1 MEKERNYH
9 LKLLLFC
16 GFRAHFFAILQNIP
30 RKHRS
35 MKNVIPGHYEQQ
47 SLTTYKKIISSNKRS
62 LSNDC
67 SRGKISRNL

>member
-16 GFRAHFFAILQNIP
+16 GFRAHFFCNIT
-30 RKHRS
+30 KYS
-35 MKNVIPGHYEQQ
+35 EKTQINVIPGHYEQQ